1 MILDRIVQTK
11 HDEVAALKQ
20 RVTLSEL
27 EKQILMRPETRGF
40 ETKLLDSP
48 KRQLGLIAEVKKAS
62 PSKGLIRADFHPV
75 QLAQAYEAAGADCI
89 SVLTDV
95 DYFQGSNAYLTAVSE
110 SISLPIIRKDF
121 IIDPIQIYEARA
133 IGADAILLIVAILDK
148 ATLRALLNEA
158 KGLGLD
164 VLIEVHDRAELEVA
178 LDMDHRLIGVNNR
191 NLRTFETDLRT
202 TESLMQHVPSTI
214 KLISE
219 SGIHTREDVSYLQR
233 VGAGG
238 LLIGESFMRKPDVGG
253 AINDLLGPI

>member
-1 MILDRIVQTK
+1 
-11 HDEVAALKQ
+11 
-20 RVTLSEL
+20 
-27 EKQILMRPETRGF
+27 
-40 ETKLLDSP
+40 
-48 KRQLGLIAEVKKAS
+48 
-62 PSKGLIRADFHPV
+62 
-75 QLAQAYEAAGADCI
+75 
-89 SVLTDV
+89 
-95 DYFQGSNAYLTAVSE
+95 
-110 SISLPIIRKDF
+110 
-121 IIDPIQIYEARA
+121 
-133 IGADAILLIVAILDK
+133 
-148 ATLRALLNEA
+148 LRALLNEA

>member
-11 HDEVAALKQ
+11 HDEVAALNQ

-27 EKQILMRPETRGF
+27 EKQILKRPATRGF
-40 ETKLLDSP
+40 ETKLLDTP
-48 KRQLGLIAEVKKAS
+48 KRELGLIAEVKKAS
-62 PSKGLIRADFHPV
+62 PSKGLIRPDFHPV
-75 QLAQAYEAAGADCI
+75 ELAQAYEAAGADCI

-121 IIDPIQIYEARA
+121 IIDPMQIYEARA

-148 ATLRALLNEA
+148 STLRALLNEA

-164 VLIEVHDRAELEVA
+164 VLIEVHDRAELEIA

-191 NLRTFETDLRT
+191 NLRTFDTDLKT
-202 TESLMQHVPSTI
+202 TETLMQHVPSHI

-219 SGIHTREDVSYLQR
+219 SGIHTQEDVSYLKR

-238 LLIGESFMRKPDVGG
+238 LLIGESFMRKPDVGA
-253 AINDLLGPI
+253 AINDLLGPL